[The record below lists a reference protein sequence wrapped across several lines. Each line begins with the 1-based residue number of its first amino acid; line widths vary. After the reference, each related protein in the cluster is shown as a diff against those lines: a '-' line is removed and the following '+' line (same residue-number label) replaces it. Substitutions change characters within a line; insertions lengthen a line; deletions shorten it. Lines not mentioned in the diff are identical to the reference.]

1 MKNNCSAK
9 DKGYVE
15 SIGKR
20 RNENLKNCLNRKK
33 TRFLNKLGVR
43 IGTFAIQIK
52 LIVTILNVINCK
64 L

>member
-1 MKNNCSAK
+1 MQRSLPSYMKNNCSAK

-33 TRFLNKLGVR
+33 TRLK
-43 IGTFAIQIK
+43 
-52 LIVTILNVINCK
+52 
-64 L
+64 